1 MESPYIDYIKFYITD
16 GNDED
21 TFFIYSFDN
30 KVEEPDRFIYVASCG
45 LISTMKT
52 LERRYSGWYKEVIF
66 NSSTKEIME
75 KRRKDML
82 D

>member
-30 KVEEPDRFIYVASCG
+30 KVEEPDRFIYVASGC
-45 LISTMKT
+45 
-52 LERRYSGWYKEVIF
+52 
-66 NSSTKEIME
+66 
-75 KRRKDML
+75 
-82 D
+82 